1 MKKKD
6 TIFALASGPGK
17 AAISIIRISG
27 PESIKTINSLS
38 LEKIKKP
45 RETKLIKLFS
55 SSGELIDQTITT
67 IFKKAVGILIIR
79 LARNGQR
86 KKTEYA

>member
-17 AAISIIRISG
+17 GAINIIRISG

-38 LEKIKKP
+38 PKTIKKP
-45 RETKLIKLFS
+45 RESKLIK
-55 SSGELIDQTITT
+55 
-67 IFKKAVGILIIR
+67 IFLVLV
-79 LARNGQR
+79 N
-86 KKTEYA
+86 

>member
-1 MKKKD
+1 MKKND

-38 LEKIKKP
+38 LKKIKKP
-45 RETKLIKLFS
+45 REAKLIKLFS

-67 IFKKAVGILIIR
+67 IFKKPLYG
-79 LARNGQR
+79 
-86 KKTEYA
+86 